1 MQNDVQ
7 IFCTTRNVKSV
18 AKIKIALK
26 TSLNFYRCHQKHV
39 ECQSA
44 RIKKDKQ
51 AVQDLILC
59 MDNFDAD
66 PFDESAT
73 EFPLLQSGVIPS
85 SKVLKDLR
93 NALEEEQKQSNDFLK
108 TKTLKNCL

>member
-1 MQNDVQ
+1 MWN
-7 IFCTTRNVKSV
+7 
-18 AKIKIALK
+18 AM
-26 TSLNFYRCHQKHV
+26 
-39 ECQSA
+39 CQSA

-108 TKTLKNCL
+108 TKTLKNFLWKQG

>member
-39 ECQSA
+39 QCQSA

-66 PFDESAT
+66 PSDESAT

-108 TKTLKNCL
+108 TKTLKNFL

>member
-66 PFDESAT
+66 PSDESAT
-73 EFPLLQSGVIPS
+73 EFPLLQSGVIPL

>member
-1 MQNDVQ
+1 M
-7 IFCTTRNVKSV
+7 CTTRNVKSV

-66 PFDESAT
+66 PFDESTT

-93 NALEEEQKQSNDFLK
+93 NSL
-108 TKTLKNCL
+108 

>member
-73 EFPLLQSGVIPS
+73 EFPLLQSGVIPL